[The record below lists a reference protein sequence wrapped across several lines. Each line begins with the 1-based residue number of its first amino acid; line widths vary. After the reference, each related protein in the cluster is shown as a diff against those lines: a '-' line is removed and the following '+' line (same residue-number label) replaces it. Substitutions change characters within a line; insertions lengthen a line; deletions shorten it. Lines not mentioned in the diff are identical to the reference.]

1 MQPYDDR
8 PIDRPSRSEMLWFL
22 NSIIED
28 CEEHNLDRDG
38 GMVDTAKR
46 EFHYLK
52 KDWLME
58 RKLEAKWRGW

>member
-58 RKLEAKWRGW
+58 RKLEAKWRRW

>member
-22 NSIIED
+22 NLIIED

-38 GMVDTAKR
+38 GVVDTAKR
-46 EFHYLK
+46 EFHFLK
-52 KDWLME
+52 EDWLMQ
-58 RKLEAKWRGW
+58 RKLERQSRKW

>member
-1 MQPYDDR
+1 MKPYDNNPIIR
-8 PIDRPSRSEMLWFL
+8 PTRDEMLWFL

>member
-1 MQPYDDR
+1 MKPYDDR

-38 GMVDTAKR
+38 GVVDTAKR
-46 EFHYLK
+46 EFHFLK
-52 KDWLME
+52 EDWLMQ
-58 RKLEAKWRGW
+58 RKLERQWRKW

>member
-22 NSIIED
+22 NSIIEN

-46 EFHYLK
+46 EFHCLK
-52 KDWLME
+52 KDWLIE

>member
-22 NSIIED
+22 NSIIEN

-38 GMVDTAKR
+38 GVVDTAKR
-46 EFHYLK
+46 EFHFLK
-52 KDWLME
+52 EDWLMQ
-58 RKLEAKWRGW
+58 RKLERQWRKW

>member
-38 GMVDTAKR
+38 GMVDTAKQ

>member
-8 PIDRPSRSEMLWFL
+8 PIDRLSRSEMLWFL
-22 NSIIED
+22 NSIIEN
-28 CEEHNLDRDG
+28 CEEHNLDLDG

-58 RKLEAKWRGW
+58 RKLESKWRGW

>member
-22 NSIIED
+22 NSIIEE

>member
-8 PIDRPSRSEMLWFL
+8 PIDRPSRREMLWFL

>member
-8 PIDRPSRSEMLWFL
+8 PIERPSRSEMLWFL

>member
-22 NSIIED
+22 NSIIEN
-28 CEEHNLDRDG
+28 CEEHNLDRDS

>member
-38 GMVDTAKR
+38 GVVDTAKR
-46 EFHYLK
+46 EFHFLK
-52 KDWLME
+52 EDWLMQ
-58 RKLEAKWRGW
+58 RKLERQWRKW

>member
-22 NSIIED
+22 NSIIEN

>member
-1 MQPYDDR
+1 MKPYDNNPIIR
-8 PIDRPSRSEMLWFL
+8 PTRDEMLWFL
-22 NSIIED
+22 NLIIED

-38 GMVDTAKR
+38 GVVDTAKR

>member
-1 MQPYDDR
+1 MRPYDDR